1 MMRRSDVGTTM
12 STPMLRQNEEVRG
25 RIVLPEGEIL
35 VTMHYQDRGPNRI
48 HVYVKQGMGPGH
60 KWYEYYHEW
69 AI

>member
-1 MMRRSDVGTTM
+1 
-12 STPMLRQNEEVRG
+12 MLRQNEEVRG